1 MRDIDLSR
9 YKVVHSGRVLNAL
22 SLDFL
27 DYGDNFPEE
36 IEKAINIKPK
46 FIGVLVINEDGNI
59 ELIHDEAW
67 CFQFIPNID
76 GRRGA

>member
-1 MRDIDLSR
+1 MQGIDLSR
-9 YKVVHSGRVLNAL
+9 YKVVHNGRVLNAL

-67 CFQFIPNID
+67 CFQFIPNLD
-76 GRRGA
+76 GRKGA

>member
-1 MRDIDLSR
+1 MNRIDMSR
-9 YKVVHSGRVLNAL
+9 FKVVHNGRVLNAL
-22 SLDFL
+22 AL
-27 DYGDNFPEE
+27 DYIDFGGGFD

-76 GRRGA
+76 RPKGA